1 LGGSPQ
7 PPTRWEGT
15 LGPAGLG
22 VGSKTKTPTLNLT
35 LTSQANPNLA
45 SGQPWPLAS
54 GGCAPETVPPLSTL
68 VSTRG
73 RKR

>member
-1 LGGSPQ
+1 V
-7 PPTRWEGT
+7 GT

-45 SGQPWPLAS
+45 SGQPWPL
-54 GGCAPETVPPLSTL
+54 GGAPGTLPPLSTL
-68 VSTRG
+68 IIIVT
-73 RKR
+73 